1 MLMKTIR
8 IKALNQENFAPF
20 GEVIE
25 ATEQCE
31 SYFINEGNCRRYHNL
46 AKVEAKGENA
56 KAIISIF
63 RAKPISLPFEL
74 KMMERHPF
82 GSQSFMPLSPSQF
95 LVIVAKNEN
104 GKPASLQAF
113 LANIG
118 QGVNIDIN
126 VWHAPLCALKM
137 ETDFFVVDRDGAEN
151 NLETYD
157 FENPYRIEK

>member
-1 MLMKTIR
+1 MKTIK

-20 GEVIE
+20 GEVLE
-25 ATEQCE
+25 ANDQCE
-31 SYFINEGNCRRYHNL
+31 SYLINEGNCRRYHNL
-46 AKVEAKGENA
+46 AQVETMGENA

-95 LVIVAKNEN
+95 LVIVTKDEN
-104 GKPASLQAF
+104 GKPAAPQAF
-113 LANIG
+113 LASIG
-118 QGVNIDIN
+118 QGVNININ
-126 VWHAPLCALKM
+126 VWHAPLCALKN
-137 ETDFFVVDRDGAEN
+137 ETNFLVVDRDGAEN

-157 FENPYRIEK
+157 YEKPYRIEK